1 MDTNLR
7 VVGCISGRYAR
18 WASNRVEPFPK
29 CLERGCSCHV
39 QENSRLNLYLNTLES
54 SQGACGHPQS
64 NATVSSRIGAP
75 QCGGGGNIAEVQLT
89 EPLCDV
95 GAIADSHTNLQG
107 NGRLYDDI
115 AEIDDIA
122 ETEIAET
129 ETADIAEVEPLI
141 PLIPL
146 MPLMPVM
153 SVTPVMPSNHGVEL
167 RIDQL
172 HVIDIWLKASQ
183 RLTRV

>member
-1 MDTNLR
+1 M
-7 VVGCISGRYAR
+7 
-18 WASNRVEPFPK
+18 
-29 CLERGCSCHV
+29 
-39 QENSRLNLYLNTLES
+39 NLYLNTLES

-64 NATVSSRIGAP
+64 NATVSSRMARQSGADSIAVAR
-75 QCGGGGNIAEVQLT
+75 QSGGHRAIAVARQFDRAEVQLT

-146 MPLMPVM
+146 MPLMPLMPVM

-167 RIDQL
+167 RAF
-172 HVIDIWLKASQ
+172 HS
-183 RLTRV
+183 